1 MRVPIVTLAGAL
13 LLSTLATAQSR
24 NLERLS
30 GDQLDVVPPSARVAG
45 VVGSLEVRDTGCRPR
60 SDEPLRRR
68 IVDVAAQ
75 EWGFFGFSVVDQTR
89 VDEQDEQPARRGR
102 RRWPRLSPSEYVR
115 LADSIAGY
123 WTVTPEGGWILG
135 SQNARWD
142 GSESSA
148 RWRYPWSAA
157 FVSWVMCESGLDEA
171 NQFRRAI
178 AHHTYIDQAIRARD
192 GGAPAAYTAYD
203 IGDAPILPG
212 DLLCSGR
219 RPAYRSLAERRQQ
232 MGEGARTHCDVVVA
246 LDEAGARIL
255 TIGGNVRG
263 TVSLKLMPAV
273 RDPDV
278 GLRPEGGARRLFAHL
293 QLRAEPTGPHALIA
307 SPTLRALA
315 CAGGSTQS
323 RLVAAGIVSPAT
335 GARC

>member
-1 MRVPIVTLAGAL
+1 MRMPTLALAGAL
-13 LLSTLATAQSR
+13 LLSTLVTAQSS

-30 GDQLDVVPPSARVAG
+30 VDQLDVVPPAARVDGA
-45 VVGSLEVRDTGCRPR
+45 VGSLGVRETGCRPR
-60 SDEPLRRR
+60 PDEPLRRR

-89 VDEQDEQPARRGR
+89 LDDQPLRRGR
-102 RRWPRLSPSEYVR
+102 RRGPRLSPSEYVR
-115 LADSIAGY
+115 VADSIAGY
-123 WTVTPEGGWILG
+123 WTVTPEGEWIIEN
-135 SQNARWD
+135 QNDRWD

-157 FVSWVMCESGLDEA
+157 FVSWVMCESGLDESD
-171 NQFRRAI
+171 QFRRAV

-192 GGAPAAYTAYD
+192 GGTPAAFTAHD
-203 IGDAPILPG
+203 IGDAPVLPG

-219 RPAYRSLAERRQQ
+219 RPAYRSLAERRRQ

-246 LDEAGARIL
+246 LDDARGRIL

-293 QLRAEPTGPHALIA
+293 QLRAEQTGPDALA
-307 SPTLRALA
+307 KSPTMRAVA
-315 CAGGSTQS
+315 CTSGSTQT
-323 RLVAAGIVSPAT
+323 RLTAARIVSPAT
-335 GARC
+335 SARC